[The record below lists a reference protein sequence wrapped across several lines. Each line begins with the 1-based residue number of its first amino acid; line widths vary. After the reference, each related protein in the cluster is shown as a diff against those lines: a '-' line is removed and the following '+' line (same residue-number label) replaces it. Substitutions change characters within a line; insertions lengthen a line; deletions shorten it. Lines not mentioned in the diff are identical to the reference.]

1 MKKSTIFELLIKTCF
16 ELKKQPAMNA
26 TLYYPIFIYSLGF
39 IVGLTALKYINSP
52 GCTLQD
58 KGSHDFFIPL
68 LLCLLYAFFLGSR
81 PVSNLFGD
89 TLNYAREYS
98 EMEVYDVNMNWR
110 GEWIWQWFMVLCRSL
125 DLPLEWFF
133 TFVDL
138 VYFLSVLWAI
148 KILMP
153 ENVMLGI
160 LFVMSSLMFYTF
172 GVNGIRNGVA
182 CHLLLLGVSFVFCGK
197 YVVGCVI
204 GIVAFGIHRSTA
216 LPIGAFVAALLL
228 LKNVKY
234 SIYFWL
240 ACIPL
245 SLVAGS
251 FFISILGSLGFDDRM
266 SQYSI
271 LDESEGFSSTGFRW
285 DFLLYSSMPVV
296 MAWWVCVKKN
306 ISDNWYNALC
316 TMYCLCNAFWILVI
330 QASFS
335 NRFAYLSWFM
345 YPIIIAY
352 PLIMLPVWEDQD
364 QKIGLIL
371 FVYMAFTLAMSF
383 IWGML

>member
-1 MKKSTIFELLIKTCF
+1 MKE
-16 ELKKQPAMNA
+16 QPAMDA

-52 GCTLQD
+52 GYILQEN
-58 KGSHDFFIPL
+58 GSHDFFMPL
-68 LLCLLYAFFLGSR
+68 FLCLFYAIFLGCR

-98 EMEVYDVNMNWR
+98 EMEVHDVYMNWR

-182 CHLLLLGVSFVFCGK
+182 CHLLLLGVAFVLCGK

-216 LPIGAFVAALLL
+216 LPIAAFVAALLL

-245 SLVAGS
+245 SLTAGG

-285 DFLLYSSMPVV
+285 DFLLYSSMPVL

-364 QKIGLIL
+364 QKIGLTL

-383 IWGML
+383 VWGML